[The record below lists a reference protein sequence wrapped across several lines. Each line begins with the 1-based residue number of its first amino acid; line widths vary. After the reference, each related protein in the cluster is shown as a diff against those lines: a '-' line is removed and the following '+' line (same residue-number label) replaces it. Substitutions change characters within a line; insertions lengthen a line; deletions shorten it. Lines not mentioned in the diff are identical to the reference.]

1 MELYL
6 TLAAMVGLILA
17 ASLFGWL
24 GARPIN
30 PVKGPRL
37 VPWRFLM
44 VLAAAV
50 AWLAGRHALS
60 LAGLAPSDQ

>member
-6 TLAAMVGLILA
+6 TLAGTAVLILIA
-17 ASLFGWL
+17 AFCGWM

-37 VPWRFLM
+37 IPWRFLM
-44 VLAAAV
+44 VLAGAA
-50 AWLAGRHALS
+50 AWLVGRHAMS
-60 LAGLAPSDQ
+60 LAGLVPDQ